1 MLRGRFLTLCFN
13 DCTIPG
19 NWSRYNL
26 CDILTKPVQ
35 LSLYKRPDKRIPK
48 FILCAVQDTKRQ
60 TSSIKQKLSPSF
72 IAKHSFIQACR
83 VHSGSFPSDATGKCS
98 LLLFF
103 RFGHIALKLPVV
115 LAVVQ
120 DSVAIKR

>member
-1 MLRGRFLTLCFN
+1 MAKIDTLFM
-13 DCTIPG
+13 TETAEKPYPLGPG

-60 TSSIKQKLSPSF
+60 ASSIKQK
-72 IAKHSFIQACR
+72 
-83 VHSGSFPSDATGKCS
+83 
-98 LLLFF
+98 
-103 RFGHIALKLPVV
+103 
-115 LAVVQ
+115 
-120 DSVAIKR
+120 